1 MHHDACSRPS
11 GFERSALALFGL
23 LFVGGLATAQSN
35 KGPAKDFQAT
45 LWASSCMACHGT
57 DGKAEGTGIPI
68 GGRPAAELH
77 TILLDYK
84 TDRRQGTVMHQH
96 AKGYSDDELK
106 RIAQYFSRVK

>member
-1 MHHDACSRPS
+1 MHHGACLRSGGIERP
-11 GFERSALALFGL
+11 ALTLFGL
-23 LFVGGLATAQSN
+23 IFVCGLAAAQAN
-35 KGPAKDFQAT
+35 KGPVKDFQAT

-68 GGRPAAELH
+68 GGRPAEELH

-84 TDRRQGTVMHQH
+84 TDKRQGTVMHQH